1 MKCTIIVAHDP
12 NLVIGKDGSLP
23 WHYSEDL
30 KFFKRTTMGAPLL
43 MGRVVFEE
51 LNEKPLPGRENVVLS
66 RSKSYDHVKT
76 FGSIDD
82 ALEYLSDRE
91 EVFVIGGGEIYKQ
104 MIDVVD
110 ELVVTEINKEYEG
123 DTFLIDYRKDIGTVW
138 EEVWREEHEE
148 FSFVKYQRISGSPFM

>member
-1 MKCTIIVAHDP
+1 MKLIIIVAHDP

-51 LNEKPLPGRENVVLS
+51 LNERPLPGRESVVLS

-76 FGSIDD
+76 FSEIEG
-82 ALEYLSDRE
+82 ALEYLSDRD
-91 EVFVIGGGEIYKQ
+91 EVYVIGGGEIYKQ
-104 MIDVVD
+104 MIDIAD
-110 ELVVTEINKEYEG
+110 ELVITEIKKEYEG
-123 DTFLIDYRKDIGTVW
+123 DTFLVDYREDIGTVW

-148 FSFVKYQRISGSPFM
+148 FVFVMYQRISDPSYS

>member
-1 MKCTIIVAHDP
+1 MKLIIIVAHDP

-76 FGSIDD
+76 FESIGD
-82 ALEYLSDRE
+82 ALNYLSDWDD
-91 EVFVIGGGEIYKQ
+91 VFVIGGGEIYKQ
-104 MIDVVD
+104 MIDIVD
-110 ELVVTEINKEYEG
+110 ELVITEIKKEYEG
-123 DTFLIDYRKDIGTVW
+123 DTYLVDYREDIGTVW
-138 EEVWREEHEE
+138 KEVWREEYEE
-148 FSFVKYQRISGSPFM
+148 FSFVRYERQKSEK

>member
-76 FGSIDD
+76 FRSIDD
-82 ALEYLSDRE
+82 ALKYLSDRE

-104 MIDVVD
+104 MIEIVD
-110 ELVVTEINKEYEG
+110 ELVVTEIKKEYEG

-148 FSFVKYQRISGSPFM
+148 FSFVRYRRQNAEE